1 MQMGAVEQ
9 LVLSPV
15 DFTRNANP
23 ITVKIMTQRK
33 QELHQKTDDVIG
45 KQYNNKK
52 PQVSQKKVQIKQN
65 ITRFTRKHNN
75 CIIIA
80 KATRRKPYKDCKHNK
95 LENAS

>member
-52 PQVSQKKVQIKQN
+52 PQVSQKKESVNK
-65 ITRFTRKHNN
+65 TEY
-75 CIIIA
+75 
-80 KATRRKPYKDCKHNK
+80 YKIHKEAQQLHHHCESHKEK
-95 LENAS
+95 TL